1 MPLLFLLLESGF
13 VVSVFK
19 HKDKNSA
26 SLLKFGIESLNL
38 DTVHKVYRDICM
50 TAWWTRRTVFL
61 QFLSWPHVQQS
72 VTVVNGFSSG
82 RVTEILGG
90 WEGPRPPS
98 YCILPELKEQKAES
112 ALKGVFSHQ
121 REEFPGK
128 GLCYSEGSGLQQ
140 ARALSTGASVQN
152 TEGKIIRNLGKSCVT
167 SSENVDELHLS
178 LNYSV
183 SSTLLCLE
191 RLVKF
196 HIHC

>member
-1 MPLLFLLLESGF
+1 MNTKNGVPTVSFLAPCSTVSYSCKWLFLWKS
-13 VVSVFK
+13 
-19 HKDKNSA
+19 HRNSWR
-26 SLLKFGIESLNL
+26 L
-38 DTVHKVYRDICM
+38 
-50 TAWWTRRTVFL
+50 RRTSSTFL
-61 QFLSWPHVQQS
+61 LHSPWVK
-72 VTVVNGFSSG
+72 
-82 RVTEILGG
+82 R
-90 WEGPRPPS
+90 
-98 YCILPELKEQKAES
+98 AES